1 MSINPTIK
9 EKIEQERDVLNKL
22 VSIHGIEHPL
32 VIRQS
37 ELLDELIN
45 QHNNDTKTSSS

>member
-1 MSINPTIK
+1 MSTNPTIK

-32 VIRQS
+32 VIKQS
-37 ELLDELIN
+37 ERLDELIN
-45 QHNNDTKTSSS
+45 QHNKTKKSSS

>member
-1 MSINPTIK
+1 MSTNPTIK
-9 EKIEQERDVLNKL
+9 GKIEQERDVLNKL
-22 VSIHGIEHPL
+22 VSIYGIEHPL

-45 QHNNDTKTSSS
+45 QHNKTKST

>member
-1 MSINPTIK
+1 MSTKPTIK

-22 VSIHGIEHPL
+22 VSIHGIEHLL
-32 VIRQS
+32 VIKQS

-45 QHNNDTKTSSS
+45 QHNKTKKSSS